1 MIKKSLISHA
11 ESLEFY
17 PECNGEPLY
26 WRTERERERESV
38 CVCVCVCVCVEIC
51 IFNVSFNPFW
61 EGRHVC
67 RQE

>member
-17 PECNGEPLY
+17 AECNGEP
-26 WRTERERERESV
+26 RTEREGE
-38 CVCVCVCVCVEIC
+38 CVCVCVCVEIC